1 MGEQDTAAHW
11 DGAYAAGA
19 DTRSWFQR
27 YPARSLAMLERAGV
41 TAADSVIDVGGGVSP
56 LAGALLD
63 RGFGDV
69 TVLDISPAAVR
80 LAWRELGSLAGQL
93 HWLVADVRGWQ
104 PERRYRAW
112 HDRAVLHFM
121 TTGAEQQQYAQ
132 ALDRA
137 TRPGAVAVI
146 GCFAPDGPPECSG
159 LPVAR
164 FGPADLAPVL
174 GSIWTLLAAD
184 REEHRTPDAVLQPY
198 TWAALRKAGRE

>member
-1 MGEQDTAAHW
+1 MGEQDAAAYW

-19 DTRSWFQR
+19 DTHSWFQR
-27 YPARSLAMLERAGV
+27 YPARSLGMLERAGV
-41 TAADSVIDVGGGVSP
+41 IAADSVINVGGGASP

-63 RGFGDV
+63 RGFRDV

-80 LAWRELGSLAGQL
+80 LAWRQLGPRAGQV

-104 PERRYRAW
+104 PERRYQAW

-121 TTGAEQQQYAQ
+121 TTKAEQQQYAQ
-132 ALDRA
+132 ALDLA
-137 TRPGAVAVI
+137 TGPGAVAVV

-164 FGPADLAPVL
+164 FGPPDLAGVL
-174 GSIWTLLAAD
+174 GGSWTLLAAD
-184 REEHRTPDAVLQPY
+184 REEHRTPGVIIQPF
-198 TWAALRKAGRE
+198 TWAALRKDG